1 MQKTILIGIGGA
13 GKNVLYSLSC
23 RHQAA
28 RILLINRAEHRP
40 KQSDGDFLPIAN
52 TVKTFKQSRQ
62 KVIKS
67 RTAIG
72 KAMHGCQ
79 QVVVMAGLG
88 GVTGT
93 GILPVVIQ
101 LALAQKIPVIAAV
114 TLPFAFENNRLPIAK
129 NALAELELLG
139 VPLLVHDNAAQSEPF
154 REQSMADYLTW
165 ANQQIDQQISAL
177 IA

>member
-13 GKNVLYSLSC
+13 GKNVLNSLSF
-23 RHQAA
+23 RHQA
-28 RILLINRAEHRP
+28 RILLINRKEHRP

-62 KVIKS
+62 EATKNSTKLK
-67 RTAIG
+67 

-79 QVVVMAGLG
+79 QVVVIAGLG

-93 GILPVVIQ
+93 DVLPVVIQ
-101 LALAQKIPVIAAV
+101 LALAQKIKVIAAV
-114 TLPFAFENNRLPIAK
+114 TLPFAFENKRIAIAQQ
-129 NALAELELLG
+129 ALIELEKLDVQLI
-139 VPLLVHDNAAQSEPF
+139 VHDNAVQSEPF
-154 REQSMADYLTW
+154 MEQSMVDYLAW
-165 ANQQIDQQISAL
+165 ANQQIDQQVSAL